1 MRVIAKRVLRDFWL
15 KHPVVEQQLKS
26 WHKEMVGTAWSSSV
40 HIKNKY
46 PSASNLDNQRVVFNI
61 KGNHYRIVVRI
72 NYQFKIMWI
81 RFVGTHS
88 EYDQIDAKTI

>member
-1 MRVIAKRVLRDFWL
+1 MRVSAKRVLRDFWL
-15 KHPVVEQQLKS
+15 KHPVVEQQMKS
-26 WHKEMVGTAWSSSV
+26 WHKEMVGAAWSSPV

-46 PSASNLDNQRVVFNI
+46 PSASILDNQRVVFNI
-61 KGNHYRIVVRI
+61 KGNHYRIVIRI
-72 NYQFKIMWI
+72 NYQFKIIWI

>member
-1 MRVIAKRVLRDFWL
+1 M
-15 KHPVVEQQLKS
+15 KS
-26 WHKEMVGTAWSSSV
+26 WHKEMVGASWSSPV

-46 PSASNLDNQRVVFNI
+46 PSASILDNQRVVFNI
-61 KGNHYRIVVRI
+61 KGNHYRIVIRI
-72 NYQFKIMWI
+72 NYQFKIIWI

>member
-15 KHPVVEQQLKS
+15 KHPLVEQQMKY
-26 WHKEMVGTAWSSSV
+26 WHKEMVGASWSSPV

-46 PSASNLDNQRVVFNI
+46 PSASILDNQRVVFNI
-61 KGNHYRIVVRI
+61 KGNHYRIVIRI
-72 NYQFKIMWI
+72 NYQFKIIWI

>member
-15 KHPVVEQQLKS
+15 KHPVVEQPMKS
-26 WHKEMVGTAWSSSV
+26 WHKEMVGASWSSPV

-46 PSASNLDNQRVVFNI
+46 PSASILDNQRVVFNI
-61 KGNHYRIVVRI
+61 KGNHYRIVIRI
-72 NYQFKIMWI
+72 NYQFKIIWI